1 MFKNK
6 LGLSQSLGVTDFIN
20 KFKVK
25 KVSGKLYNAKDKTQ
39 SVDYHKSR
47 FTREIQKSRY
57 I

>member
-1 MFKNK
+1 VFKNK